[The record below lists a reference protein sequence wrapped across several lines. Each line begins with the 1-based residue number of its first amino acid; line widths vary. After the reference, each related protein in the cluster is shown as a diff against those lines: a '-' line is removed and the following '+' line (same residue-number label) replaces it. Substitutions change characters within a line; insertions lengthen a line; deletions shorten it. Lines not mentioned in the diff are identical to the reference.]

1 MQTLAPESPSMSKL
15 LLVNPVGQI
24 SGSLLSR
31 FSTFQPLGLAYVAAV
46 TPSRWE
52 VKIAD
57 ENFGQLPLEQAD
69 LVGITAFTGNI
80 NRAYE
85 LSRQYRQMGAKVVI
99 GGIHA
104 SMVPEEATRYADA
117 IVVGEAEGVWPKV
130 IEDYENGRLGGV
142 YQGPRV
148 VLGQSRVRPRR
159 ELMDPR
165 YVFQS
170 VQTSRGCP
178 FNCDFCS
185 VSRYLGSE
193 YRQRQA
199 GDVLEEL
206 AAMPDRYLFFL
217 DDNLVGY
224 TPASRAR
231 AKELFEGMI
240 ERKMHKRWWM
250 QTSINTADDD
260 ELLRLAGHSGCMF
273 ALIGFESIDEASLK
287 DMKKGINVRIGVENY
302 RRVIRA
308 FHRHGIGVIGS
319 FIIGNDHESPD
330 SYRHLARFL
339 VAAGVDIVQMFILTP
354 LPGTALF
361 ERMDAEDRLLHKD
374 FPADWAK
381 YRLSYAVRK
390 PLGIETETIY
400 RGDNYVKHHIYSFPR
415 YQYRMLKS
423 FFGLHNLVSFV
434 AVRRFNRANKRG
446 WKGSHYYR
454 EYPATFGPDT
464 RALGAHR

>member
-1 MQTLAPESPSMSKL
+1 MSKL
-15 LLVNPVGQI
+15 LLINPVGQI

-31 FSTFQPLGLAYVAAV
+31 FSTFQPLGLAYVAAL
-46 TPSRWE
+46 TPPHWE
-52 VKIAD
+52 VKIVD
-57 ENFGQLPLEQAD
+57 ENFGQLPIEDAD

-85 LSRQYRQMGAKVVI
+85 LARQYRQKGAKVVL

-104 SMVPEEATRYADA
+104 SMVPEEAERYADA
-117 IVVGEAEGVWPKV
+117 LVVGEAESVWPKV
-130 IEDYENGRLGGV
+130 VQDFESGKLGGV
-142 YQGPRV
+142 YKGQRV
-148 VLGQSRVRPRR
+148 DLGTSDVRPRR
-159 ELMDPR
+159 DLLDPR
-165 YVFQS
+165 YLFQS

-185 VSRYLGSE
+185 VSRYLGNE
-193 YRQRQA
+193 YRQRRPA
-199 GDVLEEL
+199 DVLSEL
-206 AAMPDRYLFFL
+206 EGIPNQYLFFL
-217 DDNLVGY
+217 DDNLVGH
-224 TPASRAR
+224 TPESRAR
-231 AKELFEGMI
+231 AKELFRGMI
-240 ERKMHKRWWM
+240 EGKMRKRWWM

-260 ELLRLAGHSGCMF
+260 ELLSLAGRSGCMF

-287 DMKKGINVRIGVENY
+287 NMKKGINVRIGVENY

-330 SYRHLARFL
+330 YYRQLARFL

-361 ERMDAEDRLLHKD
+361 ERMDAEDRLLYKD

-390 PLGIETETIY
+390 PIGIDTDTIY
-400 RGDNYVKHHIYSFPR
+400 RGDNYIKRYIYSFPR

-423 FFGLHNLVSFV
+423 FFGLRNLVSFV
-434 AVRRFNRANKRG
+434 AVRRFNRAVKRG
-446 WKGSHYYR
+446 WLGSHYYR
-454 EYPATFGPDT
+454 EYPSTFEPQA
-464 RALGAHR
+464 RAQ

>member
-1 MQTLAPESPSMSKL
+1 MNKL
-15 LLVNPVGQI
+15 LLINPVGQI

-31 FSTFQPLGLAYVAAV
+31 FSTFQPLGLAYVAAL
-46 TPSRWE
+46 TPAHWE
-52 VKIAD
+52 VKIVD
-57 ENFGQLPLEQAD
+57 ENFGQLPIEDAD

-85 LSRQYRQMGAKVVI
+85 LARQYRQKGAKVVL

-104 SMVPEEATRYADA
+104 SMVPEEAEHYADA
-117 IVVGEAEGVWPKV
+117 LVVGEAESVWPKV
-130 IEDYENGRLGGV
+130 IQDFENGKLGGV
-142 YQGPRV
+142 YRGARV
-148 VLGQSRVRPRR
+148 DLGQSEVRPRR
-159 ELMDPR
+159 DLLDPR
-165 YVFQS
+165 YLFQS

-193 YRQRQA
+193 YRQRRPA
-199 GDVLEEL
+199 DVLSEL
-206 AAMPDRYLFFL
+206 EGIPNQYLFFL
-217 DDNLVGY
+217 DDNLVGH
-224 TPASRAR
+224 TAESRAR
-231 AKELFEGMI
+231 AKELFQGMI
-240 ERKMHKRWWM
+240 EGKMRKRWWM

-260 ELLRLAGHSGCMF
+260 ELLSLAGRSGCMF

-287 DMKKGINVRIGVENY
+287 RMKKGINVRIGVENY

-330 SYRHLARFL
+330 YYRQLARFL

-361 ERMDAEDRLLHKD
+361 ERMNAEDRLLHKD

-390 PLGIETETIY
+390 PIGIETDTIY
-400 RGDNYVKHHIYSFPR
+400 RGDNYIKRYIYSFPR

-423 FFGLHNLVSFV
+423 FFGLRNLVSFV
-434 AVRRFNRANKRG
+434 AVRRFNRAVKRG
-446 WKGSHYYR
+446 WLGSHYYR
-454 EYPATFGPDT
+454 EYPSTFEPQA
-464 RALGAHR
+464 RAE